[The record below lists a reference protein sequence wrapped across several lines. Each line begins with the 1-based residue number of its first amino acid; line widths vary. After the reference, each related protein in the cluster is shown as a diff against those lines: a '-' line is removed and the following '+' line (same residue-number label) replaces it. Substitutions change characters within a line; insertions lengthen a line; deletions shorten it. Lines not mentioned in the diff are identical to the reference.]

1 MGRSSVKLTI
11 DKVENITRC
20 HCPVLL
26 SCGIHCVR
34 MGMISICLISLFQDP
49 AARRRAALEESLRW
63 HEFNFEV
70 DAEMQW
76 IKEHMAL
83 ATSTVSFLGLS

>member
-1 MGRSSVKLTI
+1 MILGAVTFIVCVWHRVCQDGTEVI
-11 DKVENITRC
+11 
-20 HCPVLL
+20 LL
-26 SCGIHCVR
+26 
-34 MGMISICLISLFQDP
+34 LPFQDP

-83 ATSTVSFLGLS
+83 ATSTVSVWECGEGLWQGRRSGTD